1 MSTAISPASV
11 ELGGKFGEVLDEAI
25 NGLLGSFSVENSLHE
40 LYLGMIDLSL
50 EVPVALIDLIGGGG
64 GGTVLGGKVVEDG
77 NTLVPDRTIVVDVRG
92 EGATWGSV
100 CACCFGG
107 APFFEGKTDILELN
121 TLMSEEVAGGLGATL
136 KREVDNLGHLKSWL
150 N

>member
-1 MSTAISPASV
+1 
-11 ELGGKFGEVLDEAI
+11 
-25 NGLLGSFSVENSLHE
+25 
-40 LYLGMIDLSL
+40 MIDLSL

-77 NTLVPDRTIVVDVRG
+77 DTLVPDRTIVVDVRW